1 MPVRHIAL
9 IVEVQVDRQQ
19 SAELDER
26 PYLVRGQ
33 IQEHLQ
39 LMFPTQQV
47 VVSGFQV
54 MDGPNPTH
62 VLIDKDSVLAEDM
75 AKHGYTPDGVF
86 PEAENLTEITDEERV
101 SRRAVHQKF
110 RDALADN
117 NALIS
122 KVERVGVDG
131 LDEGERLQLE
141 KKIRG
146 TLVENG
152 LLAPDADNPFSVQTR
167 PMDVRDPVQVV
178 EQSKDG
184 KRVIITAEMSDAFKD
199 AVKEGHVIMPQPQG
213 RHGTRPINNATPST
227 ATPTPPAGGSGQ
239 SCQSSEELPRPD
251 RPDNVTSIGKA
262 REKRRWKGKR

>member
-9 IVEVQVDRQQ
+9 IVEVEVDRQQ

-39 LMFPTQQV
+39 LMYPTQQL

-75 AKHGYTPDGVF
+75 AKHGHVPDGVF

-101 SRRAVHQKF
+101 SRRAIHQKF
-110 RDALADN
+110 KDALKEDDPW
-117 NALIS
+117 L
-122 KVERVGVDG
+122 RPPTQGVSR
-131 LDEGERLQLE
+131 EE
-141 KKIRG
+141 
-146 TLVENG
+146 
-152 LLAPDADNPFSVQTR
+152 LAKMYGNT
-167 PMDVRDPVQVV
+167 
-178 EQSKDG
+178 
-184 KRVIITAEMSDAFKD
+184 
-199 AVKEGHVIMPQPQG
+199 PQG
-213 RHGTRPINNATPST
+213 RHGTRPINSATPST
-227 ATPTPPAGGSGQ
+227 AAPTPPTGGSGQ

>member
-9 IVEVQVDRQQ
+9 IVEVEVDRQQ

-62 VLIDKDSVLAEDM
+62 VLIDKDSALAEDM
-75 AKHGYTPDGVF
+75 AKHGYVPDGVF
-86 PEAENLTEITDEERV
+86 PEPEDLTEITDEERV
-101 SRRAVHQKF
+101 SRRAIHQKF
-110 RDALADN
+110 QDALAGS
-117 NALIS
+117 APAA
-122 KVERVGVDG
+122 K
-131 LDEGERLQLE
+131 EGEELR
-141 KKIRG
+141 
-146 TLVENG
+146 
-152 LLAPDADNPFSVQTR
+152 VQVR

-178 EQSKDG
+178 NQSDDG
-184 KRVIITAEMSDAFKD
+184 KRVTVTTEMSEAFKD
-199 AVKEGHVIMPQPQG
+199 AVKEGHVIMPRPQG

-227 ATPTPPAGGSGQ
+227 AAPTPPTGGSGQ